1 MTSFSIIQQHAQH
14 AIERIDQYFVGIL
27 SEADLHNW
35 ALAHP
40 TFTNPKALD
49 NDEDWVLNNAL
60 ALMIALTDTAK
71 DRTEVEEQLRQARR
85 FLAGKQRFPTTH
97 WPVGLLS
104 TKNKGGS

>member
-1 MTSFSIIQQHAQH
+1 MTSIA
-14 AIERIDQYFVGIL
+14 AIKRHVIEYIDRYFADAL
-27 SEADLHNW
+27 SATDLHDW

-49 NDEDWVLNNAL
+49 NDEDWALNNAL

-71 DRTEVEEQLRQARR
+71 NRTEVEEQLRQAQR
-85 FLAGKQRFPTTH
+85 FLAGEQALPKDR

-104 TKNKGGS
+104 TKNRGGS

>member
-1 MTSFSIIQQHAQH
+1 MTSFSTIQQY
-14 AIERIDQYFVGIL
+14 AIKQISRYFTGAL
-27 SEADLHNW
+27 SAADLHDW

-49 NDEDWVLNNAL
+49 NDGDWTLNNAL
-60 ALMIALTDTAK
+60 ALMMALTDTAK

-85 FLAGKQRFPTTH
+85 LLTGEQALPKDR

-104 TKNKGGS
+104 TKTRGGS

>member
-1 MTSFSIIQQHAQH
+1 MTAFSTIKRYAL
-14 AIERIDQYFVGIL
+14 EYIDRYFAAAL
-27 SEADLHNW
+27 SATNLHDW

-49 NDEDWVLNNAL
+49 NDEDWALNNAL

-71 DRTEVEEQLRQARR
+71 VQAQVEEQLRQAQR
-85 FLAGKQRFPTTH
+85 FLAGEQALPKDR

-104 TKNKGGS
+104 TKDKGGS

>member
-1 MTSFSIIQQHAQH
+1 MTSFATIKRYV
-14 AIERIDQYFVGIL
+14 IEYIDRYFAAAL
-27 SEADLHNW
+27 SATDLHNW

-85 FLAGKQRFPTTH
+85 FLAGNQRFPTTH